1 VRLEPRLSSHVSRF
15 ALAGHGA
22 PPPPRNAAVRE
33 LILGG
38 QKSGKSRAA
47 EMRANRWL
55 QTPGHEAV
63 LIATAQAG
71 DAEMAA
77 RIARHRAD
85 RAMRAPGLLTHEEPR
100 ALAAAVAHWTAAHRL
115 VVVDCLMLWL
125 TQMALP
131 LHGTPATPAQME
143 TEGRQL
149 AAALQGAAGP
159 VVLVSNEIGFG
170 VAPLSAPSRQFI
182 DALGMLHQSLA
193 ACCERVTLMVAGC
206 EWPVKRELA

>member
-1 VRLEPRLSSHVSRF
+1 
-15 ALAGHGA
+15 
-22 PPPPRNAAVRE
+22 VRE

-47 EMRANRWL
+47 EMRACRWL

-85 RAMRAPGLLTHEEPR
+85 RAVRAPGLLTHEEPH
-100 ALAAAVAHWTAAHRL
+100 ALAAAMAHWSAAHRL
-115 VVVDCLMLWL
+115 VVVDCLTLWL

-131 LHGTPATPAQME
+131 LHGTPATPTLME
-143 TEGRQL
+143 AESRQL
-149 AAALQGAAGP
+149 AAALAGATGP

-170 VAPLSAPSRQFI
+170 VAPLSGASRRFI
-182 DALGMLHQSLA
+182 DALGMLHQALA
-193 ACCERVTLMVAGC
+193 ACCEQVTLMVAGC
-206 EWPVKRELA
+206 EWPVKRAPA

>member
-1 VRLEPRLSSHVSRF
+1 M
-15 ALAGHGA
+15 
-22 PPPPRNAAVRE
+22 RE

-47 EMRANRWL
+47 EMRASRWL
-55 QTPGHEAV
+55 QAPGHEAV
-63 LIATAQAG
+63 LIATAQVG

-115 VVVDCLMLWL
+115 VVVDCLVLWL
-125 TQMALP
+125 TQMAFP
-131 LHGTPATPAQME
+131 LHGAPATPAQME

-149 AAALQGAAGP
+149 ADALEGAAGP
-159 VVLVSNEIGFG
+159 VVLVSNEIGLG

-182 DALGMLHQSLA
+182 DALGLLHQSLA
-193 ACCERVTLMVAGC
+193 ARCERVTLMVAGC
-206 EWPVKRELA
+206 EWPVKREPA